1 MSLAKAM
8 KCTAT
13 LSLLLI
19 CTLPVSGQPWGDTS
33 LTVSQRVD
41 SLVEELETAEKIA
54 LLSADSPGVPRLD
67 IPAYHWWN
75 EALHGVARNG
85 RATVF
90 PQAINLAATFDDALV
105 RRAASVISTEARA
118 KYNLSRDEDGGT
130 GQYGGL
136 TFWSPNINLFRDL
149 RWGRGQETYG
159 EDPYLTSRIGAAF
172 VRGMQGD
179 HPRYLKTAA
188 AAKHFA
194 VHSGP
199 EAGRSSFDAR
209 ASDRDLA
216 QTYLPAFEYLVREA
230 GVAGVMCSYNRING
244 VPACAHE
251 PLLRD
256 TLRGRWGFDG
266 YMVSDCGAVGN
277 IYGYHGYAESPAEA
291 AAQALRSGVNINCGN
306 NWGNHLPEAIRQGL
320 ASEEDLDRALR
331 EALPVLFRLG
341 MFDRDR
347 RDPWRELGEGDISTD
362 EHRALARKAARQGMV
377 LLKNEGPALPLSRD
391 LHSLA
396 VMGPVSTSAEVMLG
410 NYYGTPDRLST
421 FLEGISGAVGGGTKL
436 IHYPGIGIDEGSVSE
451 SGWGISQAQTTE
463 AIVACI
469 GLSPQFEGE
478 GMEAVTGTGEPS
490 AGLPEHQV
498 EWVRAL
504 REGYEKPLVVVV
516 TGGSPRAIPEV
527 HQLADA
533 VIWAGYPGQAGGE
546 ALADLIFGETSPSGK
561 LPVTVPYRTDDLP
574 PFEDYGM
581 EGRTYRFLENEP
593 LYPFGFGLSYTTF
606 QYGELRLEQDE
617 LGRGDTLSFS
627 VRVENTGDRGGGEV
641 VQVYLKDQESN
652 VRVPR
657 FRLVDFSRISLES
670 GESRTLRFRV
680 PPEVMKVT
688 DKDGKGFYEAGRFAV
703 FVGGASPMPRSRE
716 LGAREPA
723 TAYFHLR

>member
-1 MSLAKAM
+1 MD
-8 KCTAT
+8 TT
-13 LSLLLI
+13 LK
-19 CTLPVSGQPWGDTS
+19 
-33 LTVSQRVD
+33 VSQRVD
-41 SLVEELETAEKIA
+41 SLVAELETAEKIA

-90 PQAINLAATFDDALV
+90 PQAINMAATFDDTLV
-105 RRAASVISTEARA
+105 RRTASVISTEARA
-118 KYNLSRDEDGGT
+118 KYNLSRDDDGST

-159 EDPYLTSRIGAAF
+159 EDPYLTSRIGVAF

-209 ASDRDLA
+209 VSDRDMVE
-216 QTYLPAFEYLVREA
+216 TYLPAFESLVREA

-244 VPACAHE
+244 VPSCAHE

-256 TLRGRWGFDG
+256 TLRGGWEFDG
-266 YMVSDCGAVGN
+266 YVVSDCGAVGN
-277 IYGYHGYAESPAEA
+277 IHGYHEYAESPEEA
-291 AAQALRSGVNINCGN
+291 AALALRSGVNINCGN
-306 NWGNHLPEAIRQGL
+306 NWENHLPEAIRQGL

-331 EALPVLFRLG
+331 EAFPVLFRLG
-341 MFDRDR
+341 IFDGEED
-347 RDPWRELGEGDISTD
+347 DPWRELGEEDISTG
-362 EHRALARKAARQGMV
+362 EHQALARKVAQKSMV
-377 LLKNEGPALPLSRD
+377 LLKNEGQALPLSSD
-391 LHSLA
+391 IPSLA

-410 NYYGTPDRLST
+410 NYYGTPERLST
-421 FLEGISGAVGGGTKL
+421 FLEGISGAIGGGTKL
-436 IHYPGIGIDEGSVSE
+436 IHYPGIDIDEGPVSE
-451 SGWGISQAQTTE
+451 RGWDIPQAQTTE

-469 GLSPQFEGE
+469 GLSSRFEGE
-478 GMEAVTGTGEPS
+478 AMEAVTGTEEPS

-498 EWVRAL
+498 EWIRAL
-504 REGYEKPLVVVV
+504 REGYDKPLVVVV
-516 TGGSPRAIPEV
+516 TGGSPRAIPEI
-527 HQLADA
+527 HEMADA

-546 ALADLIFGETSPSGK
+546 ALADLIFGETPPSGK

-581 EGRTYRFLENEP
+581 EGRTYRFLEKEP

-606 QYGELRLEQDE
+606 AYGELRLEQEE

-627 VRVENTGDRGGGEV
+627 VRVENTGDRGGEEV

-657 FRLVDFSRISLES
+657 FRLVDFSRIYLES
-670 GESRTLRFRV
+670 GESRTLRFRIS
-680 PPEVMKVT
+680 PEVMRVT
-688 DKDGKGFYEAGRFAV
+688 DEGGKRFYEAGRFAV
-703 FVGGASPMPRSRE
+703 FVGGASPMPRSGE

-723 TAYFHLR
+723 TADFYLR